1 MPRQINDAVSSAVI
15 TGRRMQVSQMFTSSL
30 RLALSHSHARAVVEE
45 KHGVAQ
51 QTLRFAP
58 AASIPPAAGI
68 ANVAESSLRALH
80 QSAIDAVDGSSP
92 ARECH

>member
-45 KHGVAQ
+45 KHGAAQ
-51 QTLRFAP
+51 QDFEVSLPLPAYHLRP
-58 AASIPPAAGI
+58 
-68 ANVAESSLRALH
+68 V
-80 QSAIDAVDGSSP
+80 SP
-92 ARECH
+92 MWLNPVCVCCISPE